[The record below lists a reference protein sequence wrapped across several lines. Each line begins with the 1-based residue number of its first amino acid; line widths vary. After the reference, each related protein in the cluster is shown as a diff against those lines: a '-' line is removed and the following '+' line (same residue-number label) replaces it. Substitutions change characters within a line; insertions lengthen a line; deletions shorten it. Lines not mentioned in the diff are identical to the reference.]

1 MDTKIRLT
9 RKPFST
15 ALWLALV
22 TAMTVLLCVGAGLW
36 YSSERTA
43 DAIDG
48 LHYTV
53 AYRTDIHFTVT
64 ERENGITKHFVPR
77 NTSRTDQQFLAE
89 LDCVEA
95 VYENTLT
102 GGYSPRFT
110 PLGAVLNREDNN
122 QPYDKV
128 VFIATVTDI
137 YTEKYP
143 NIRYDLSKVGLGETS
158 EVYGQRCTV
167 KIE

>member
-15 ALWLALV
+15 ILWLVLV
-22 TAMTVLLCVGAGLW
+22 TAMTVLLCIGAGLW

-43 DAIDG
+43 AVIDE

-77 NTSRTDQQFLAE
+77 M
-89 LDCVEA
+89 
-95 VYENTLT
+95 
-102 GGYSPRFT
+102 
-110 PLGAVLNREDNN
+110 
-122 QPYDKV
+122 
-128 VFIATVTDI
+128 
-137 YTEKYP
+137 
-143 NIRYDLSKVGLGETS
+143 
-158 EVYGQRCTV
+158 
-167 KIE
+167 